1 MFSKR
6 SNFISRLS
14 VDKRSGL
21 LSRLTHLAASWG
33 GKDNGFGLAKCCSDD
48 AINTF
53 PESATTLHFEF
64 YSDISRSSHGSIS
77 SEVGGVPFPTSSTVF
92 ASPSAGGGSTFA
104 PGSKA
109 GSSTG
114 LPNAKGQAATTIH
127 LENVDR
133 LHESPATTMDK
144 LLTTYNVPED
154 KHMLLFT

>member
-1 MFSKR
+1 MINKSFLISKCLFSKR

-64 YSDISRSSHGSIS
+64 YSDITRSSHGSIS
-77 SEVGGVPFPTSSTVF
+77 SEVGGIPLSTSSAVF
-92 ASPSAGGGSTFA
+92 ASPTAGGSSTFA
-104 PGSKA
+104 PGSKVHNA
-109 GSSTG
+109 TYYSTQNMQNT
-114 LPNAKGQAATTIH
+114 PVN
-127 LENVDR
+127 
-133 LHESPATTMDK
+133 
-144 LLTTYNVPED
+144 Y
-154 KHMLLFT
+154 LLFLLFF